1 MKQLLEMSGMLTVLI
16 GIVVGLVG
24 IVVLIVT
31 ESSWQLYATGYVLGL
46 LGATMLGW
54 VALRDRLRAR
64 KTDDLDDVG
73 FH

>member
-16 GIVVGLVG
+16 GIVVALVG

-31 ESSWQLYATGYVLGL
+31 EDSWQLYATGYVLGL
-46 LGATMLGW
+46 LGVAMLGW